1 MKSVQQYA
9 TKIECFQDLKIAPCQ
24 ENGTRSGRHFASL
37 LYVFHGPL
45 LFVTSHSTGR
55 GCFVRILRFFYLL
68 FWCKIN
74 KKKLVWLNSRKKR
87 IFFRLYCF
95 KGVSPRF
102 LSKIDI
108 FRSFFF
114 FEKNRS
120 RKNCFVKILKEK
132 KPFESLKT

>member
-37 LYVFHGPL
+37 LYAFHGPL
-45 LFVTSHSTGR
+45 LFFTSHSTFALASIRNHEKKRSAWGGR

-68 FWCKIN
+68 FLCKIN
-74 KKKLVWLNSRKKR
+74 FQKSVWWNSRKKR
-87 IFFRLYCF
+87 ICFRLYCF

-114 FEKNRS
+114 FWEK
-120 RKNCFVKILKEK
+120 
-132 KPFESLKT
+132 

>member
-37 LYVFHGPL
+37 LYAFYGPL
-45 LFVTSHSTGR
+45 VSVTSHSTFALASIRNHEKKRSAWGGR
-55 GCFVRILRFFYLL
+55 GCFVRVLRFFYLL

-74 KKKLVWLNSRKKR
+74 KKKFVWWNSRKKR

-95 KGVSPRF
+95 KGVVHGF
-102 LSKIDI
+102 CQKLI
-108 FRSFFF
+108 FFDLFFF
-114 FEKNRS
+114 VEK
-120 RKNCFVKILKEK
+120 
-132 KPFESLKT
+132 